1 MSSTEFLVLAAL
13 SPTTD
18 ILSLLNFPDSRIG
31 TRVTYCASLDDDLC
45 VKLDKF
51 EISLKTQEN
60 ILVCLNLWGP
70 SCRLMNESG
79 EETAERREP

>member
-1 MSSTEFLVLAAL
+1 M
-13 SPTTD
+13 
-18 ILSLLNFPDSRIG
+18 
-31 TRVTYCASLDDDLC
+31 TYCASLDEFLC

-79 EETAERREP
+79 EENAERREP